1 MAKRIVGL
9 DIDAR
14 GSGTVRGGQ
23 PKGRRSGNT
32 SDEAANFPWTAG
44 PQTRAQ
50 KIARALWG

>member
-1 MAKRIVGL
+1 MAKRIVGM
-9 DIDAR
+9 DDA
-14 GSGTVRGGQ
+14 GNVRGGK
-23 PKGRRSGNT
+23 PKGRRGGNV